1 MYELKFPACDSSSNI
16 LKDDT
21 MLDPLGPIAIISARI
36 EDHLAER
43 INRQLRLRREAY
55 AELAPEITDFTG
67 YLRDDYRVD
76 VDLSR
81 FKSGEGKAV
90 VCDTVRG
97 HDLYILTDVLYHG
110 KTYERYSSPV
120 TMSPDEHYNDLTRLI
135 VATRDSALRV
145 NVIMPYLYQG
155 RRFRR
160 GRRESL
166 DCGGMLQQLFSL
178 GIDNFITFDAPDSR
192 VANAVPYDNF
202 ESFPTSFQC
211 IRTIL
216 QACSD
221 LVVDPS
227 KMMIVAPNEVNIN
240 RSIFYASTMQ
250 LQLGI
255 FHTRRSFDIIDGVRH
270 EHQTLA
276 YLGDSVEGKDILMI
290 GDLLDNGDGL
300 IECASYLKA
309 QGAKRV
315 YCFTSFA
322 QFTDGSSRMHQA
334 WASGIVERVFSTDLS
349 YLPPT
354 IVSAPWYTPVPM
366 ADDTALLI
374 NALNHDASLSQLMAP
389 ADKIKSLIRK
399 HKEMCQRSETAVDKR
414 QLSFYDI

>member
-1 MYELKFPACDSSSNI
+1 MN
-16 LKDDT
+16 
-21 MLDPLGPIAIISARI
+21 
-36 EDHLAER
+36 
-43 INRQLRLRREAY
+43 
-55 AELAPEITDFTG
+55 
-67 YLRDDYRVD
+67 
-76 VDLSR
+76 LSR

-90 VCDTVRG
+90 VWDTVRG

-135 VATRDSALRV
+135 VATRDSASRI

-166 DCGGMLQQLFSL
+166 DCGEMLQQLFSL

-211 IRTIL
+211 LRTIL
-216 QACSD
+216 QTCSD

-255 FHTRRSFDIIDGVRH
+255 FHTKHSFDIVDGIRH

-276 YLGDSVEGKDILMI
+276 YLGDSVAGKDILMI

-315 YCFTSFA
+315 FCFTSFA
-322 QFTDGSSRMHQA
+322 QFTDGTSRMHQA
-334 WASGIVERVFSTDLS
+334 WASGIIERIFSTDLS

-354 IVSAPWYTPVPM
+354 VVSAPWYTPVPM
-366 ADDTALLI
+366 ADDMAQLI

-389 ADKIKSLIRK
+389 ADKIKSLIRN
-399 HKEMCQRSETAVDKR
+399 HKEMCQRSETVADER

>member
-1 MYELKFPACDSSSNI
+1 MNELQFPAGVSPRNI

-21 MLDPLGPIAIISARI
+21 MLDPLGPIAIISAQI

-55 AELAPEITDFTG
+55 AELAPDITEFTG

-76 VDLSR
+76 VNLSR

-90 VCDTVRG
+90 VWDTVRG

-135 VATRDSALRV
+135 VATRDSASRI

-166 DCGGMLQQLFSL
+166 DCGEMLQQLFSL

-211 IRTIL
+211 LRTIL
-216 QACSD
+216 QTCSD

-255 FHTRRSFDIIDGVRH
+255 FHTKHSFDIVDGIRH

-276 YLGDSVEGKDILMI
+276 YLGDSVAGKDILMI

-309 QGAKRV
+309 QGAKSV
-315 YCFTSFA
+315 FCFTSFA
-322 QFTDGSSRMHQA
+322 QFTDGTSRMHQA
-334 WASGIVERVFSTDLS
+334 WASGIIERIFSTDLS

-354 IVSAPWYTPVPM
+354 VVSAPWYTPVPM
-366 ADDTALLI
+366 ADDMAQLI

-389 ADKIKSLIRK
+389 ADKIKSLIRN
-399 HKEMCQRSETAVDKR
+399 HKEMCQRSETVADER

>member
-1 MYELKFPACDSSSNI
+1 
-16 LKDDT
+16 
-21 MLDPLGPIAIISARI
+21 
-36 EDHLAER
+36 
-43 INRQLRLRREAY
+43 
-55 AELAPEITDFTG
+55 
-67 YLRDDYRVD
+67 
-76 VDLSR
+76 
-81 FKSGEGKAV
+81 
-90 VCDTVRG
+90 
-97 HDLYILTDVLYHG
+97 
-110 KTYERYSSPV
+110 
-120 TMSPDEHYNDLTRLI
+120 
-135 VATRDSALRV
+135 
-145 NVIMPYLYQG
+145 MPYLYQG

-166 DCGGMLQQLFSL
+166 DCGEMLQHLFSL

-202 ESFPTSFQC
+202 ESFPTSYQC

-227 KMMIVAPNEVNIN
+227 KMMIVSPNEVNIN

-255 FHTRRSFDIIDGVRH
+255 FHTRRSFDIIDGMRQ

-309 QGAKRV
+309 QGARHV

-322 QFTDGSSRMHQA
+322 QFTDGTSRMHRA
-334 WASGIVERVFSTDLS
+334 WASGIIERIFSTDLS
-349 YLPPT
+349 YRPPT
-354 IVSAPWYTPVPM
+354 VVSAPWYTPVPM
-366 ADDTALLI
+366 ADDMAQLI

-389 ADKIKSLIRK
+389 ADKIKSLIRN
-399 HKEMCQRSETAVDKR
+399 HKEMCQRSETTTDKR

>member
-1 MYELKFPACDSSSNI
+1 MNDLKFPAGASPRNI

-21 MLDPLGPIAIISARI
+21 MLDPLGPIAIISAQI

-43 INRQLRLRREAY
+43 INRQLRLRREFY
-55 AELAPEITDFTG
+55 AELAPEITEFTG
-67 YLRDDYRVD
+67 YLRDDYRVG

-81 FKSGEGKAV
+81 FKSGEGKTV
-90 VCDTVRG
+90 VSDTVRG

-120 TMSPDEHYNDLTRLI
+120 TMSPDEHYKDLTRLI
-135 VATRDSALRV
+135 VATRDSALRI

-166 DCGGMLQQLFSL
+166 DCGEMLQHLFSL

-202 ESFPTSFQC
+202 ESFPTSYQC

-227 KMMIVAPNEVNIN
+227 KMMIVSPNEVNIN

-255 FHTRRSFDIIDGVRH
+255 FHTRRSFDIIDGMRH

-309 QGAKRV
+309 QGARNV

-322 QFTDGSSRMHQA
+322 QFTDGTSRMHRA
-334 WASGIVERVFSTDLS
+334 WASGIIERIFSTDLS
-349 YLPPT
+349 YRPPT
-354 IVSAPWYTPVPM
+354 VVSAPWYTPVPM
-366 ADDTALLI
+366 ADDIAQLI

-389 ADKIKSLIRK
+389 AEKIKSLIRN
-399 HKEMCQRSETAVDKR
+399 HKEMCQRSETTTDKR